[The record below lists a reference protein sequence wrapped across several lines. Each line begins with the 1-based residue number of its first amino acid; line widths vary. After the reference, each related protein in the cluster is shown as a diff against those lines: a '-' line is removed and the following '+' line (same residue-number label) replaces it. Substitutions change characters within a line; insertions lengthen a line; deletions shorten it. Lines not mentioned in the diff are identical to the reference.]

1 MRAICAAQFRHKVA
15 LQSRTTTVS
24 ALGEASHTWSTYA
37 QAWASVEP
45 LTGREYYENRATQGE
60 VTHKVTMRY
69 RAGIGPEQRI
79 VFRSRNLEIVSVRNI
94 EERDRLLVLD
104 CRESL

>member
-1 MRAICAAQFRHKVA
+1 MKPICAAQFRHKVS
-15 LQSRTTTVS
+15 LQSRTTTIS

-37 QAWASVEP
+37 SAWASVEP
-45 LTGREYYENRATQGE
+45 LTGREFYENRAVRGE

-69 RAGIGPEQRI
+69 RSGVAPEQRI

-94 EERDRLLVLD
+94 EERDRLIILD
-104 CRESL
+104 CRESV